1 MPGKREDELFQ
12 QRAMKFGVA
21 IIVGVPCSIYFL
33 GSKAIFLLVLA
44 VILGALSYAENEFSK
59 ED

>member
-1 MPGKREDELFQ
+1 
-12 QRAMKFGVA
+12 MKFGVA